1 MKIQDLR
8 LRTGLIS
15 AWADE
20 FIQYMFSEGIPPF
33 EMPPIN
39 LCHCLIDRT
48 LFGGHD
54 RPGCMVYYRHFCPPV
69 WTLPLPTIL
78 LPKNTFGGGDTG
90 TVENVYDFDMKLIS

>member
-1 MKIQDLR
+1 MRIANGGAGQ
-8 LRTGLIS
+8 TGLIS
-15 AWADE
+15 AWADG
-20 FIQYMFSEGIPPF
+20 FFFSEGIPPF

-69 WTLPLPTIL
+69 WTLPLSTIL
-78 LPKNTFGGGDTG
+78 LPKIDLGDTG
-90 TVENVYDFDMKLIS
+90 TVENVYDFDVKLIS